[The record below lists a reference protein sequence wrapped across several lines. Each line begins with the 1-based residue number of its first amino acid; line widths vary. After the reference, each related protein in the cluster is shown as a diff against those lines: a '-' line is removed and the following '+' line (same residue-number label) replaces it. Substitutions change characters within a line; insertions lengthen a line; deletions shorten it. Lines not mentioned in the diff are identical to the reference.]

1 MASILSLTSLPGLSA
16 PLIASLLVVGVFAV
30 LLFILAHSERKIEN
44 PTLSSIQT
52 YTKFAYNCFIKPH
65 KKGETGTQQDAL
77 ESFYKTQASVYD
89 ATRSRLL
96 QGREDMLGLV
106 AAQIRQRV
114 DTGTVP
120 ARPVWVDV
128 RRQARSNDG
137 LLIFHRLVV
146 ELDTTLK
153 L

>member
-1 MASILSLTSLPGLSA
+1 MASILSLISMPNLSA
-16 PLIASLLVVGVFAV
+16 PAIASLLVVAV
-30 LLFILAHSERKIEN
+30 LAALLLLLAHSERKVEN

-89 ATRSRLL
+89 ATRMRLL

-106 AAQIRQRV
+106 AAQIKQRV
-114 DTGTVP
+114 ETGTVP
-120 ARPVWVDV
+120 AKPIWVDV
-128 RRQARSNDG
+128 RA
-137 LLIFHRLVV
+137 
-146 ELDTTLK
+146 
-153 L
+153 